1 MLDDT
6 YRNAYATIMII
17 IDKYLQAREREG
29 NPIKVGLWGAG
40 EMAKGM
46 VNQVMRYTPGM
57 VVSVI
62 ANRTLSKAIEAYEYT
77 GNEAVVVEDLQS
89 LNEAI
94 AAGQCA
100 VTEDAELLCEAEGLD
115 LLVEC
120 TGTVHYAANLVF
132 KAIQHKKHVLLFNP
146 EVDATIGP
154 ILKVYADK
162 AGVMLS
168 GADGDQ
174 PGVIMN
180 LFRFVQSLGLQP
192 LICGNIKGLQDFYR
206 NPTTQAGFAA
216 RWHLTPEMVTQFA
229 DGTKISIEQACV
241 ANATGM
247 GVAKRG
253 MLGYNH
259 TGHIDDMTSMYD
271 VEQLKKLGGI
281 VDYVVGPKP
290 GPGVFV
296 FATTED
302 EKTKHYLNYGKLGE
316 GPLYSFY
323 TPYHLI
329 YFELPQSIARMVL
342 FNDII
347 MAPLAGPVV
356 EVITIAKTPLQAGK
370 IIDGLGGYD
379 TYGQCENASVAR
391 RENLLPV
398 GLAEGC
404 TLLRDVPRDHV
415 LTFDDVE
422 LPAENLVLRLYRE
435 QTQMF
440 FPGLVN
446 NSEKSKTGEVFT
458 TKSI

>member
-1 MLDDT
+1 
-6 YRNAYATIMII
+6 MII
-17 IDKYLQAREREG
+17 VDKYLQQREKE
-29 NPIKVGLWGAG
+29 NKPIRVGLWGAG

-46 VNQVMRYTPGM
+46 VNQIMRYTPGM
-57 VVSVI
+57 EVAVI
-62 ANRTLSKAIEAYEYT
+62 ANRTVSKAFEAYEYT
-77 GNEAVVVEDLQS
+77 GTKATEYNDLASLQS
-89 LNEAI
+89 CVSS
-94 AAGQCA
+94 GGFA
-100 VTEDAELLCEAEGLD
+100 VTQNAELLCELDGID

-120 TGTVHYAANLVF
+120 TGTIHYAANLVF
-132 KAIQHKKHVLLFNP
+132 KAIQNKKHVLLFNP
-146 EVDATIGP
+146 EIDATIGP
-154 ILKVYADK
+154 ILKVYADR

-168 GADGDQ
+168 GCDGDQ

-180 LFRFVQSLGLQP
+180 LFRFVKSLGLQP

-216 RWHLTPEMVTQFA
+216 KWQLTPEMVTQFA

-253 MLGYNH
+253 MIGINYS
-259 TGHIDDMTSMYD
+259 GHIDDMTGMYD
-271 VEQLKKLGGI
+271 VEELKRLGGI

-296 FATTED
+296 FATTDD

-329 YFELPQSIARMVL
+329 YFEIPHSIARMVL

-347 MAPLAGPVV
+347 MAPIAGPVV
-356 EVITIAKTPLQAGK
+356 EVITLAKTELKAGK
-370 IIDGLGGYD
+370 KLDGLGGYD
-379 TYGQCENASVAR
+379 TYGQCENADVAR
-391 RENLLPV
+391 KENLLPV

-404 TLLRDVPRDHV
+404 IIKRDLPRDHV
-415 LTFDDVE
+415 LTFDDVD
-422 LPAENLVLRLYRE
+422 LPEDNLVLRLYRE
-435 QTQMF
+435 QNEMF
-440 FPGLVN
+440 FPQNNNESTNKETLTTLPSLEVN
-446 NSEKSKTGEVFT
+446 
-458 TKSI
+458 I

>member
-1 MLDDT
+1 
-6 YRNAYATIMII
+6 MII
-17 IDKYLQAREREG
+17 IDNALKKREAEG

-46 VNQVMRYTPGM
+46 VNQIMRYTPGM

-62 ANRTLSKAIEAYEYT
+62 ANRTISKAEEAFAYPGFT
-77 GNEAVVVEDLQS
+77 AQRCDDKASLQKCIDS
-89 LNEAI
+89 
-94 AAGQCA
+94 GVPA
-100 VTEDAELLCEAEGLD
+100 VTENAELLCEVDGLD

-120 TGTVHYAANLVF
+120 TGTIHYAANLTF
-132 KAIQHKKHVLLFNP
+132 KAIENKKNVLLFNP
-146 EVDATIGP
+146 EVDALIGP

-168 GADGDQ
+168 GCDGDQ

-180 LFRFVQSLGLQP
+180 LYRFVKGLGLTP

-206 NPTTQAGFAA
+206 NPTTQTSFAA
-216 RWHLTPEMVTQFA
+216 RWQLTPEMVTQFA

-253 MLGYNH
+253 MLGYNYQ
-259 TGHIDDMTSMYD
+259 GHIDDMTSMYD
-271 VEQLKKLGGI
+271 VEQLKELGGI

-296 FATTED
+296 FATTD
-302 EKTKHYLNYGKLGE
+302 DPKTKHYLNYGKLGE

-329 YFELPQSIARMVL
+329 YFEIPISIARMVL

-347 MAPLAGPVV
+347 MAPLGAPVV
-356 EVITIAKTPLQAGK
+356 EVITHAKTPLKAGHK
-370 IIDGLGGYD
+370 LDGLGGYD
-379 TYGQCENASVAR
+379 TYGQCENATTSR
-391 RENLLPV
+391 KENILPI

-404 TLLRDVPRDHV
+404 ILKRDLERDEV
-415 LTFDDVE
+415 ITFDDVI
-422 LPAENLVLRLYRE
+422 LPEENLVQRLYKE
-435 QTQMF
+435 QLALF
-440 FPGLVN
+440 FPEHVN
-446 NSEKSKTGEVFT
+446 ASPKLETV
-458 TKSI
+458 

>member
-1 MLDDT
+1 
-6 YRNAYATIMII
+6 MII
-17 IDKYLQAREREG
+17 IDKYLQQRQNEG
-29 NPIKVGLWGAG
+29 KPIKVGLWGAG

-57 VVSVI
+57 EVSVI
-62 ANRTLSKAIEAYEYT
+62 ANRTISKALDAYEYT
-77 GNEAVVVEDLQS
+77 GHIAKVCNDLNS
-89 LNEAI
+89 LQDCVNKGI
-94 AAGQCA
+94 LA
-100 VTEDAELLCEAEGLD
+100 VTENAELLCELEGLD
-115 LLVEC
+115 ILVEC
-120 TGTVHYAANLVF
+120 TGTIHHAANLVM
-132 KAIQHKKHVLLFNP
+132 KAIENKRHVLLFNP

-168 GADGDQ
+168 GCDGDQ

-180 LFRFVQSLGLQP
+180 LYRFVKNLGLTP

-206 NPTTQAGFAA
+206 NPTTQAGFAKQ
-216 RWHLTPEMVTQFA
+216 WHLTPEMVTSFA

-253 MLGYNH
+253 MLGYNYK
-259 TGHIDDMTSMYD
+259 GHIDDMVSMYD
-271 VEQLKKLGGI
+271 VEELKRLGGI

-296 FATTED
+296 FATTD
-302 EKTKHYLNYGKLGE
+302 DPKTKHYLNYGKLGE

-329 YFELPQSIARMVL
+329 YFEIPFSIARMVL

-347 MAPLAGPVV
+347 MAPLGGPVV
-356 EVITIAKTPLQAGK
+356 EVITCAKTDLKAGK
-370 IIDGLGGYD
+370 KLDGIGQYD
-379 TYGQCENASVAR
+379 TYGQCENALTAR
-391 RENLLPV
+391 QENLLPI
-398 GLAEGC
+398 GLAEGAI
-404 TLLRDVPRDHV
+404 LKYDVPRDHV

-422 LPAENLVLRLYRE
+422 LLEENLVQRLYKE
-435 QTQMF
+435 QTALF
-440 FPGLVN
+440 FPHLQA
-446 NSEKSKTGEVFT
+446 KEVLA
-458 TKSI
+458 

>member
-1 MLDDT
+1 
-6 YRNAYATIMII
+6 MII
-17 IDKYLQAREREG
+17 LDKFLQAREQEG
-29 NPIKVGLWGAG
+29 RPIRVGLWGAG

-62 ANRTLSKAIEAYEYT
+62 ANRTLSKAHEAYEYT
-77 GNEAVVVEDLQS
+77 GNTALECNDLES
-89 LNEAI
+89 LQACI
-94 AAGQCA
+94 SSGGLV
-100 VTEDAELLCEAEGLD
+100 VTENAELLCEVDGLD

-120 TGTVHYAANLVF
+120 TGTIHYAANLVM
-132 KAIQHKKHVLLFNP
+132 KAIQNKKHVLLFNP

-154 ILKVYADK
+154 IMKVYADK

-168 GADGDQ
+168 GCDGDQ

-180 LFRFVQSLGLQP
+180 LYRFVKGLGLTP

-206 NPTTQAGFAA
+206 NPTTQKGFAE
-216 RWHLTPEMVTQFA
+216 RWQLTPEMVTSFA

-253 MLGYNH
+253 MLGYH
-259 TGHIDDMTSMYD
+259 HDGHIDDMTGMYD
-271 VEQLKKLGGI
+271 VEELKRLGGI

-296 FATTED
+296 YATTD
-302 EKTKHYLNYGKLGE
+302 DPKTKHYLEYGKLGT

-329 YFELPQSIARMVL
+329 YAEIPISIARMVL
-342 FNDII
+342 FQDIV
-347 MAPLAGPVV
+347 MAPLGGPVV
-356 EVITIAKTPLQAGK
+356 EVITHAKTPLQAGHK
-370 IIDGLGGYD
+370 LDGLGGYD
-379 TYGQCENASVAR
+379 TYGQCENAETAR
-391 RENLLPV
+391 LENLLPV

-404 TLLRDVPRDHV
+404 VLKRDVPRDHPI
-415 LTFDDVE
+415 TFDDVE
-422 LPAENLVLRLYRE
+422 LPADNLVQRLYRE
-435 QTQMF
+435 QTAMF
-440 FPGLVN
+440 FPHLQRKPELV
-446 NSEKSKTGEVFT
+446 
-458 TKSI
+458 

>member
-1 MLDDT
+1 
-6 YRNAYATIMII
+6 MII
-17 IDKYLQAREREG
+17 VDTFLQKRQEEG
-29 NPIKVGLWGAG
+29 KPIKVGLWGAG

-57 VVSVI
+57 EVSVI
-62 ANRTLSKAIEAYEYT
+62 ANRTISKALDAYEYT
-77 GNEAVVVEDLQS
+77 GHIAKVCNDLSS
-89 LNEAI
+89 LQDCVNKGI
-94 AAGQCA
+94 LA
-100 VTEDAELLCEAEGLD
+100 VTENAELLCDLEGID
-115 LLVEC
+115 ILVEC
-120 TGTVHYAANLVF
+120 TGTIHHAAKLVM
-132 KAIQHKKHVLLFNP
+132 KAIENKKHVLLFNP

-168 GADGDQ
+168 GCDGDQ

-180 LFRFVQSLGLQP
+180 LYRFVKNLGLTP

-206 NPTTQAGFAA
+206 NPTTQAGFAKQ
-216 RWHLTPEMVTQFA
+216 WQLTPEMVTSFA

-253 MLGYNH
+253 MLGYNYK
-259 TGHIDDMTSMYD
+259 GHIDNMVSMYD
-271 VEQLKKLGGI
+271 VDELKRLGGI

-296 FATTED
+296 FATTD
-302 EKTKHYLNYGKLGE
+302 DPKTKHYLNYGKLGE

-329 YFELPQSIARMVL
+329 YFEIPFSIARMVL

-347 MAPLAGPVV
+347 MAPLGGPVV
-356 EVITIAKTPLQAGK
+356 EVVTCAKTDLRAGK
-370 IIDGLGGYD
+370 KLDGIGQYD
-379 TYGQCENASVAR
+379 TYGQCENAVTAR
-391 RENLLPV
+391 QENLLPI
-398 GLAEGC
+398 GLAEGAI
-404 TLLRDVPRDHV
+404 LKYDVPRDHV

-422 LPAENLVLRLYRE
+422 MPEESLVQRLYKE
-435 QTQMF
+435 QTALF
-440 FPGLVN
+440 FPQLQTN
-446 NSEKSKTGEVFT
+446 EVLA
-458 TKSI
+458 

>member
-1 MLDDT
+1 
-6 YRNAYATIMII
+6 MII
-17 IDKYLQAREREG
+17 VDKFLQQREKEG
-29 NPIKVGLWGAG
+29 RPIRVGLWGAG

-46 VNQVMRYTPGM
+46 VNQVMRYTTGM
-57 VVSVI
+57 EVAVI
-62 ANRTLSKAIEAYEYT
+62 ANRTLAKAIEAYEYT
-77 GNEAVVVEDLQS
+77 GTQATVCQDKEALQKVIS
-89 LNEAI
+89 E
-94 AAGQCA
+94 GGFA
-100 VTEDAELLCEAEGLD
+100 VTTEAELLCEVDGLD

-120 TGTVHYAANLVF
+120 TGTIHYAANLIF
-132 KAIQHKKHVLLFNP
+132 KAIENKKHVLLFNP

-154 ILKVYADK
+154 ILKVYADR

-168 GADGDQ
+168 GCDGDQ

-180 LFRFVQSLGLQP
+180 LFRFVKSLGLQP

-216 RWHLTPEMVTQFA
+216 RWQLTPEMVTQFA

-253 MLGYNH
+253 MIGLNYN
-259 TGHIDDMTSMYD
+259 GHIDDMTTMYD
-271 VEQLKKLGGI
+271 VEELKSLGGI

-296 FATTED
+296 FATTDD

-329 YFELPQSIARMVL
+329 YFEIPHSIARMVL

-356 EVITIAKTPLQAGK
+356 EVATFAKTDLKKGK
-370 IIDGLGGYD
+370 KLDGLGGYD
-379 TYGQCENASVAR
+379 YYGQCENATTAR
-391 RENLLPV
+391 NENLLPV

-404 TLLRDVPRDHV
+404 LLKRDLARDAV
-415 LTFDDVE
+415 ITFDDVE
-422 LPAENLVLRLYRE
+422 LPEDNLVLRLYRE
-435 QTQMF
+435 QTEMF
-440 FPGLVN
+440 FSNATLNSKNIKSNSTNSLPTLEVN
-446 NSEKSKTGEVFT
+446 
-458 TKSI
+458 I

>member
-1 MLDDT
+1 ML
-6 YRNAYATIMII
+6 
-17 IDKYLQAREREG
+17 IDKFLQQREKEG
-29 NPIKVGLWGAG
+29 KPIRVGLWGAG

-57 VVSVI
+57 EVAVI
-62 ANRTLSKAIEAYEYT
+62 ANRTIQKAIDAYAYT
-77 GNEAVVVEDLQS
+77 NTTATVCNDLDS
-89 LNEAI
+89 LQACVDS
-94 AAGQCA
+94 GGFA
-100 VTEDAELLCEAEGLD
+100 VTENAELLCEVNGLD

-120 TGTVHYAANLVF
+120 TGTIHHAANLVF
-132 KAIQHKKHVLLFNP
+132 KAIQNKKHVLLFNP

-154 ILKVYADK
+154 ILKVYADR

-168 GADGDQ
+168 GCDGDQ

-180 LFRFVQSLGLQP
+180 LYRFVKSLGLQP

-216 RWHLTPEMVTQFA
+216 KWHLTPEMVTQFA

-253 MLGYNH
+253 MIGLNYN
-259 TGHIDDMTSMYD
+259 GHIDDMTSMYD
-271 VEQLKKLGGI
+271 VEELKRLGGI

-296 FATTED
+296 FATSD
-302 EKTKHYLNYGKLGE
+302 DPKTKHYLNYGKLGE

-329 YFELPQSIARMVL
+329 YFEIPHSIARMVL

-347 MAPLAGPVV
+347 MAPIAGPVV
-356 EVITIAKTPLQAGK
+356 EVITLAKTDLKKGK
-370 IIDGLGGYD
+370 VLDGLGGYD
-379 TYGQCENASVAR
+379 YYGQCENANTAR
-391 RENLLPV
+391 AQNLLPV

-404 TLLRDVPRDHV
+404 TLKYNLPRDHV
-415 LTFDDVE
+415 LTFDDVI
-422 LPAENLVLRLYRE
+422 LPEENLVQRLYRE
-435 QTQMF
+435 QTEMF
-440 FPGLVN
+440 FPSFIN
-446 NSEKSKTGEVFT
+446 QQEKEI
-458 TKSI
+458 KSLETLHP

>member
-1 MLDDT
+1 
-6 YRNAYATIMII
+6 MII
-17 IDKYLQAREREG
+17 VDKYLKQRQEEG
-29 NPIKVGLWGAG
+29 RPIRVGLWGAG

-57 VVSVI
+57 EVAVI
-62 ANRTLSKAIEAYEYT
+62 ANRTLQKAIEAYEYT
-77 GNEAVVVEDLQS
+77 SITPTVCNDIDTLQKTIS
-89 LNEAI
+89 S
-94 AAGQCA
+94 GGFA
-100 VTEDAELLCEAEGLD
+100 VTENAELLCEAEGLD

-120 TGTVHYAANLVF
+120 TGTIHYAANLIF
-132 KAIQHKKHVLLFNP
+132 KAIQNKKHVLLFNP

-154 ILKVYADK
+154 ILKVYADR

-168 GADGDQ
+168 GCDGDQ

-180 LFRFVQSLGLQP
+180 LYRFVKSLGLQP

-216 RWHLTPEMVTQFA
+216 KWQLTPEMVTQFA

-253 MLGYNH
+253 MIGLNYN
-259 TGHIDDMTSMYD
+259 GHIDDMTTMYD
-271 VEQLKKLGGI
+271 VEELKRLGGI

-296 FATTED
+296 FATTD
-302 EKTKHYLNYGKLGE
+302 DPKTKHYLNYGKLGE

-329 YFELPQSIARMVL
+329 YFEIPHSIARMVL

-356 EVITIAKTPLQAGK
+356 EVVTFAKTDLQTGK
-370 IIDGLGGYD
+370 KLDGLGGYD
-379 TYGQCENASVAR
+379 TYGQCENATTAR
-391 RENLLPV
+391 AENLLPI

-404 TLLRDVPRDHV
+404 IIKRDLPRDHV

-422 LPAENLVLRLYRE
+422 LPEDNLVLRLYKE
-435 QTQMF
+435 QTEMF
-440 FPGLVN
+440 FPELSSKNPNKKETLNTLPTLEVN
-446 NSEKSKTGEVFT
+446 
-458 TKSI
+458 I